1 MRRHAA
7 CVSTIPG
14 CDTTCLSR
22 NTGPMKSCIR
32 CIDKRS
38 GRRRWGFSCLE
49 ATSSRYHGRDTVSGA
64 LSVTNGNH
72 NRRDFATTMYSK
84 PPASSVRFACNRG
97 LARLYPSFEFR
108 AVATLTEREPANID
122 NGQMTTSKVGTSGR
136 SPIPITPLALKYQR
150 ESTNRLL
157 EYPLG
162 SFTPETWYEV
172 ENLLQS
178 WSLMRTRESVS
189 YTIRLLDRILLVEDC
204 PTFDVDLVNRA
215 LNNWRVVWWDLG
227 NSGSNSHP
235 ASTAT
240 EDDVPNE
247 AARDR
252 GLSVEENAQAD
263 VNQAAVEFV
272 RDLTPHAMYKRA
284 MSYLARSDA
293 SVNEKSLYL
302 ILEAAVSNG
311 DLSDTAQLGREIFD
325 TAIELAS
332 SSRNKQQLL
341 PSTDLCNLVMRARI
355 ELTDASVN
363 NVDAGIH
370 VDAGATVLF
379 CEAVVEKMSQFQIP
393 VNRMTY
399 HRLIQALTLTKSL
412 NGAISS
418 ERLLRKMQ
426 AEHAKGDETVEPSY
440 FTYVLVLSAWV
451 GSGSKDAGARGE
463 ALLRELKESKS
474 ELCAK
479 HVAVFNKVLRC
490 HVNQSTVKGAKRA
503 MELLTAQE
511 RSDQK
516 PNYLSY
522 STVLSGFSQVGL
534 AREAETLLGRMPA
547 MYLDT
552 ALFTKVIIALSK
564 DKSHSSIAKAKAIFD
579 RMKTLGTSNP
589 NLAPNLY
596 TYNALLECY
605 AKCKSQGFVAS
616 DASNLFDE
624 IVAQGMEPNL
634 MTYSSLL
641 HCWARFGLV
650 NQALDILQRIPNP
663 DLRVYNIVLS
673 AFIRSDDAR
682 AAPWALKILR
692 EMPGHGIEPDIYSY
706 NAVISAYSNS
716 NNRTDAIKT
725 VRMLLDELKER
736 YGSTGDARYRPT
748 GVTYNAVMNAYARA
762 HRPEAAEQVLTEMI
776 DDFLSNGNQAARPDV
791 TSFNTVLKAI
801 AFAKSK
807 NGISDK
813 AEALFKRMESLAS
826 TIPDL
831 TPNVITY
838 TTLILCHGLAGSP
851 RRAEAAL
858 RDMEAKHQ
866 SGALREGPNL
876 KTFQTLRKAWST
888 SKEPGKERHVQRIQK
903 EIEERFGV
911 HAERRASGSA

>member
-1 MRRHAA
+1 
-7 CVSTIPG
+7 
-14 CDTTCLSR
+14 
-22 NTGPMKSCIR
+22 
-32 CIDKRS
+32 
-38 GRRRWGFSCLE
+38 
-49 ATSSRYHGRDTVSGA
+49 
-64 LSVTNGNH
+64 
-72 NRRDFATTMYSK
+72 
-84 PPASSVRFACNRG
+84 
-97 LARLYPSFEFR
+97 
-108 AVATLTEREPANID
+108 VATLTDREPPNID
-122 NGQMTTSKVGTSGR
+122 SGEVATSKAGTAGR

-157 EYPLG
+157 DYSPG

-178 WSLMRTRESVS
+178 WSLMRTRESVA
-189 YTIRLLDRILLVEDC
+189 YTFRLLDRILLVEDC

-227 NSGSNSHP
+227 NSESNSRD
-235 ASTAT
+235 ARKAT
-240 EDDVPNE
+240 NTEEE
-247 AARDR
+247 AKREGAHVSE
-252 GLSVEENAQAD
+252 LSVERNVQAD
-263 VNQAAVEFV
+263 GNQAVAEFV
-272 RDLTPHAMYKRA
+272 RELTPHAMYKRA
-284 MSYLARSDA
+284 LSYLARSDA

-311 DLSDTAQLGREIFD
+311 NLSETAQLGQAILD
-325 TAIELAS
+325 TAVGLAS
-332 SSRNKQQLL
+332 SSHNKQHLL
-341 PSTDLCNLVMRARI
+341 PSTDLCNLVMRSRI

-363 NVDAGIH
+363 NIDSGIE
-370 VDAGATVLF
+370 VDAGATVQY
-379 CEAVVEKMSQFQIP
+379 CEAVLEKMSQLQIP

-399 HRLIQALTLTKSL
+399 HRLIQAFTLTKSL
-412 NGAISS
+412 QGAVSS

-426 AEHAKGDETVEPSY
+426 AEHAQGGETVEPSY
-440 FTYVLVLSAWV
+440 FTYFLVLSAWA

-463 ALLRELKESKS
+463 ALFRELKESKS

-479 HVAVFNKVLRC
+479 HIAVFNKVLRC

-511 RSDQK
+511 HSDQK

-522 STVLSGFSQVGL
+522 STVLSGFSHVGL
-534 AREAETLLGRMPA
+534 AREAEALLGRIPA
-547 MYLDT
+547 MYLDA
-552 ALFTKVIIALSK
+552 ALFTKVITALSK
-564 DKSHSSIAKAKAIFD
+564 DKSPSSITRARAIFD
-579 RMKTLGTSNP
+579 RLKTLGTSNP
-589 NLAPNLY
+589 NVAPNLY

-605 AKCKSQGFVAS
+605 AKSKSQGFVAS
-616 DASNLFDE
+616 DASSLFDD
-624 IVAQGMEPNL
+624 ILAQGIEPNL

-650 NQALDILQRIPNP
+650 NQALDVLQRIPNP

-692 EMPGHGIEPDIYSY
+692 EMPEHGIVPDIYSY
-706 NAVISAYSNS
+706 NAAISAYSNS
-716 NNRTDAIKT
+716 HNRTEATKN

-736 YGSTGDARYRPT
+736 YRSTGDARYRPT

-762 HRPEAAEQVLTEMI
+762 HRPDAAEQVLTEMFE
-776 DDFLSNGNQAARPDV
+776 DFLSNGNQSARPDV

-801 AFAKSK
+801 AFAKNK

-838 TTLILCHGLAGSP
+838 TTLILCHGLSGSP

-858 RDMEAKHQ
+858 RDMEAKYE

-876 KTFQTLRKAWST
+876 KTFQTLRRAWST
-888 SKEPGKERHVQRIQK
+888 SKEPGKESHVQRIQK

-911 HAERRASGSA
+911 HAERRTSGSA